1 MDMRM
6 SKIIDAHTFIG
17 SWSGI
22 DVSSTLQSLFASMEK
37 AGVTRSVTI
46 TTNRDENEA
55 VRKLVE
61 DYPNKLYF
69 GLWFLPDRE
78 HLSYLRKYHDQI
90 RMVKFHPS
98 HAKTR
103 LDDPK
108 MADLLRFCE
117 QEDIPILVHCGR
129 WHEMAGYDI
138 ALSVAEK
145 HEANIL
151 LAHMGGVSPDI
162 VRETVDAIQERCI
175 KNAYLMTSGMASSP
189 EVYWLDPCPPELI
202 KYATQGVGAD
212 RVVLGSDYPFG
223 KQEDMVKSVI
233 KADLS
238 PQEREKILATNAVR
252 ILHLE

>member
-1 MDMRM
+1 MDMKT
-6 SKIIDAHTFIG
+6 KIIDAHTFIG

-22 DVSSTLQSLFASMEK
+22 NVSSTLQSLFASMEK

-46 TTNRDENEA
+46 TTNKDENEA

-61 DYPNKLYF
+61 DQPSKLHF
-69 GLWFLPDRE
+69 GLWFLPDKE
-78 HLSYLRKYHDQI
+78 HLSYLRKHRDQI
-90 RMVKFHPS
+90 KMVKFHPS

-103 LDDPK
+103 FDDPK
-108 MADLLRFCE
+108 MTDLLRFCE

-129 WHEMAGYDI
+129 WREMAGYDI

-145 HEANIL
+145 HEAKII

-162 VRETVDAIQERCI
+162 VKETVDAIQKRCI
-175 KNAYLMTSGMASSP
+175 KNAYLMTSGMARSP
-189 EVYWLDPCPPELI
+189 DVYWLESCPPELI
-202 KYATQGVGAD
+202 LYATQGVGAD
-212 RVVLGSDYPFG
+212 RVILGSDYPFG

-233 KADLS
+233 TADLS
-238 PQEREKILATNAVR
+238 QQEREKILGKNAVR

>member
-1 MDMRM
+1 MDMRT

-22 DVSSTLQSLFASMEK
+22 DVSSTIQSLFASMEK
-37 AGVTRSVTI
+37 ARVTSSVTI
-46 TTNRDENEA
+46 ATNRDENEV

-61 DYPNKLYF
+61 DHPSKLHF
-69 GLWFLPDRE
+69 GFWFLPDRR
-78 HLSYLRKYHDQI
+78 HLSYLRKFHDQI
-90 RMVKFHPS
+90 SLVKFHPS

-103 LDDPK
+103 FDDPQ
-108 MADLLRFCE
+108 MVDLLRFCE

-129 WHEMAGYDI
+129 WREMAGYDI

-145 HEANIL
+145 HEAKIL
-151 LAHMGGVSPDI
+151 LAHMGGVSPAI
-162 VRETVDAIQERCI
+162 VRETVDAIKERHV

-189 EVYWLDPCPPELI
+189 GVYWLESCPPELI
-202 KYATQGVGAD
+202 IYATKGVGAD

-223 KQEDMVKSVI
+223 KQEDMVKSVL
-233 KADLS
+233 KANLS
-238 PQEREKILATNAVR
+238 QQEREKILAENAIR